1 MTVYRKEL
9 NYRNIGPVAQNRAFF
24 SLKSE
29 NTSGSLICEMIVS
42 LKTAGDSA
50 AILHSLEHSYK
61 DFLNPLV
68 VFRIQSLLKIQEKV
82 NVRTLAGMENMPHI
96 LQS

>member
-9 NYRNIGPVAQNRAFF
+9 NYRNIGPVPQNRAFF

-29 NTSGSLICEMIVS
+29 NISGSLICGIIVS
-42 LKTAGDSA
+42 LKTAGDST
-50 AILHSLEHSYK
+50 AILHSLEHGYK
-61 DFLNPLV
+61 DFLNPQV

-82 NVRTLAGMENMPHI
+82 NVCTLVGMENMPHI